1 MAQGRRLRR
10 HPAALPSSLR
20 AVVRARRSGWR
31 VCLAPGGAA
40 GLLAP
45 VAWSLVMVLAVLLG
59 AVGLAVAAW
68 PFVIFVRS
76 VAARD
81 ANDAGGA
88 AMQVFLLPFIG
99 GVIGYGAVRLGRA
112 AWGFAVAAHRVDIR
126 PAAVPAQIV
135 VAGWVRGPVIEI
147 ADLSWVLVRQR
158 QSGPELVLCTGDR
171 TVVCPATVRSP
182 LLRVD
187 PRLLA
192 DWLGQ
197 ALAPA
202 EIPVAHYHST
212 LNPAR
217 LARDGWLEAPDVA
230 RIWQVPAQDVPAVA
244 ARYEVRTAREH
255 GEPRFAADDVE
266 WCAQWAGTMSAA
278 QHDEPP
284 S

>member
-1 MAQGRRLRR
+1 MAQGRLLRR
-10 HPAALPSSLR
+10 HPVAVPSSLR
-20 AVVRARRSGWR
+20 AVVRARRAGWR
-31 VCLAPGGAA
+31 VCLAPGGAP

-45 VAWSLVMVLAVLLG
+45 VAWSLVMVLAVVLG

-68 PFVIFVRS
+68 PFVAFVLD

-81 ANDAGGA
+81 ANDAVGA
-88 AMQVFLLPFIG
+88 GFAMFLMPFIG
-99 GVIGYGAVRLGRA
+99 GGIGYGAVRLGRA
-112 AWGFAVAAHRVDIR
+112 AWRFAVAAHRVDIR

-147 ADLSWVLVRQR
+147 ADLSWVLVRER

-182 LLRVD
+182 LLRVN

-202 EIPVAHYHST
+202 EVPVAYYNSA
-212 LNPAR
+212 LDPA
-217 LARDGWLEAPDVA
+217 LARDGWLEAPVVA

-244 ARYEVRTAREH
+244 ARYEVRTAGEH
-255 GEPRFAADDVE
+255 GEPRFATDDVE

-278 QHDEPP
+278 QHNEPP

>member
-1 MAQGRRLRR
+1 MALRLPLRR
-10 HPAALPSSLR
+10 HPVAVPSSLR
-20 AVVRARRSGWR
+20 AVVRARRAGWR
-31 VCLAPGGAA
+31 VCLAPGGAP

-45 VAWSLVMVLAVLLG
+45 VAWSLVMVLAVVLG
-59 AVGLAVAAW
+59 AVGLAVAAA
-68 PFVIFVRS
+68 PFVAFVTD
-76 VAARD
+76 VAAGD
-81 ANDAGGA
+81 ASGAVGA
-88 AMQVFLLPFIG
+88 AFVMIVMPVMG
-99 GVIGYGAVRLGRA
+99 GLIGYGAVRLGRP

-126 PAAVPAQIV
+126 PAAVPAQSV

-147 ADLSWVLVRQR
+147 ADLSWVLVRER
-158 QSGPELVLCTGDR
+158 LSGLELVLCTGDR

-187 PRLLA
+187 PQLLA
-192 DWLGQ
+192 GWLGQ

-202 EIPVAHYHST
+202 EVPVAHYNSA
-212 LNPAR
+212 LEPA
-217 LARDGWLEAPDVA
+217 LARDGWLGAPDVA

-255 GEPRFAADDVE
+255 GEPRFDTDDVE

-278 QHDEPP
+278 RHDEPP

>member
-1 MAQGRRLRR
+1 MAQRRPLRR
-10 HPAALPSSLR
+10 HPVAVPSSLR
-20 AVVRARRSGWR
+20 AVVRARRAGWR
-31 VCLAPGGAA
+31 VCLAPGGVR

-45 VAWSLVMVLAVLLG
+45 VAWSLVMVLAVVLG
-59 AVGLAVAAW
+59 AVGLAVAAA
-68 PFVIFVRS
+68 PFVAFVMD

-81 ANDAGGA
+81 ASDAVGA
-88 AMQVFLLPFIG
+88 AFVMIVMPIMG
-99 GVIGYGAVRLGRA
+99 GLIGYGAVRLGRP

-147 ADLSWVLVRQR
+147 ADLSWVLVRER
-158 QSGPELVLCTGDR
+158 QSGLELVLCTGDR

-182 LLRVD
+182 LLRVN
-187 PRLLA
+187 PQLLA
-192 DWLGQ
+192 GWLGQ

-202 EIPVAHYHST
+202 EVPVAHYNSV
-212 LNPAR
+212 LDPA

-244 ARYEVRTAREH
+244 ARYEVRTAGKH
-255 GEPRFAADDVE
+255 GEPRFATDDVE

-278 QHDEPP
+278 QHDEPSP
-284 S
+284 